1 MAIANETIIQKMMKE
16 LQEAKAEQ
24 HKQEKLTMHME
35 KIRMLCDLFLEGKAT
50 PERKRTVTV
59 YDDEEVFD
67 EFKDDEFTEEEIK
80 AMIGD
85 TDANRNSG
93 KTRKTVVDDD
103 DDANGDSI
111 FDF

>member
-24 HKQEKLTMHME
+24 HKPEKLTMHME
-35 KIRMLCDLFLEGKAT
+35 KIRLLCDLFLEGDST
-50 PERKRTVTV
+50 PEDKKAPTVQKA
-59 YDDEEVFD
+59 D
-67 EFKDDEFTEEEIK
+67 EFSEEEIK
-80 AMIGD
+80 AMLGNE
-85 TDANRNSG
+85 AAASRNTG
-93 KTRKTVVDDD
+93 KARRSVIDED